1 MILLITNIQ
10 NDLLSKLLGFLHCQC
25 KIAYLVQAAEFI
37 LNSVKDMQQIQFKNL
52 IQFLKKS
59 FVPCIPYLALI
70 KENIRNVEYVN
81 ESFCEGEAVPGVG
94 IFQCNVT
101 SRKHVLFG
109 ARLVFVSNAWLPR
122 HLQTSSEKRCV

>member
-70 KENIRNVEYVN
+70 KENASAMLTMLMKAFVKVKQFQGLG
-81 ESFCEGEAVPGVG
+81 SF
-94 IFQCNVT
+94 
-101 SRKHVLFG
+101 
-109 ARLVFVSNAWLPR
+109 NAM
-122 HLQTSSEKRCV
+122 